1 MSNQYTYARFWRCAL
16 QVNPVG
22 YDSVYRGGKHGM
34 SEADY
39 NQALLAKCQE
49 LEIKIVGLVD
59 HGSVDR
65 VDALRNILAP
75 HGIVVFPGFEI
86 ASTEK
91 IHMICLFPEDTTKD
105 QLNRYLGRLQLT
117 DPEEKV
123 RPSRFGCIQLAET
136 IKELGGFWYAAHATQ
151 ASGIL
156 FQRSVHTWQRSD
168 LVKAAQI
175 PGSMDDLP
183 QEYKNIVLNANPNWK
198 RERPVAVINA
208 KDVAKPSDLDDA
220 SASCWIKMTKPTFD
234 AFKVA
239 FLDPESRIRLNSQKP
254 EAMAGAIVS
263 MTISGGYLD
272 GVEIAF
278 SRHLNTVIGGRG
290 TGKSTLLECLRYVL
304 DIPPKSRQA
313 QKLHLEIIK
322 ENLGKA
328 SGRIEMEIVSSSQ
341 HGKRYRV
348 SRRYGEMP
356 IVREVVS
363 DGSGNVST
371 LQPRDLLP
379 GIDIYGQNEIYEL
392 AQDEQSRVQL
402 LDRFLPN
409 DGDYAQHNTTLK
421 KRLQENQQKLV
432 KTLGEVDDL
441 KAQMARLPKLV
452 EQLQGFQAL
461 GIQEKLA
468 KTPLFTR
475 ERQIVERIREEIR
488 HSRDGVA
495 SLRDNL
501 PDLTFISDKALEGL
515 PNAAL
520 LSPART
526 VLDKLHQSFER
537 HLAELTA
544 ELANGE
550 QQLAVRLA
558 LWEQSIAQG
567 EAELE
572 KALRSLPATAGKRG
586 QEVGT
591 AYQRLLQDIE
601 RIKPLEARVANHD
614 RLLESQRQERR
625 NLLAELS
632 DLRNQRTKDLQSA
645 ARKLNRRLEG
655 KLKVEVVPEA
665 DRTPLK
671 TFLLDSNLESV
682 GEKRWRI
689 WQERYGGGI
698 LGLESEGE
706 KRLSWIDERDA
717 ISPSALAQAIRTGT
731 GVLQT
736 DWRLTPLVAD
746 AMTTLSESRLMEL
759 EALELD
765 HRIDIFLNVS
775 HGQME
780 AVFRPLDKLSTG
792 QQCTAILH
800 MLLLENVDP
809 LIMDQPEDN
818 LDNAFIVER
827 IVHELRAA
835 KTSRQF
841 LFATHNANIPVFG
854 DAEWIGVFT
863 AMENHGSLTFDAQGS
878 IDVPVIRDQVANI
891 LEGGRDA
898 FIQRKEKYEF

>member
-1 MSNQYTYARFWRCAL
+1 MSDQYTYARFWRCAL

-22 YDSVYRGGKHGM
+22 YNSAYRGNEHGM

-49 LEIKIVGLVD
+49 LDIKVVGLAD
-59 HGSVDR
+59 HGSVDS
-65 VDALRNILAP
+65 VDALRNVLTP
-75 HGIVVFPGFEI
+75 YGIVVFPGFEI

-91 IHMICLFPEDTTKD
+91 IHMVCLFPEGTTKD
-105 QLNRYLGRLQLT
+105 QLNRYLGSLHLT

-123 RPSRFGCIQLAET
+123 RPSTLGCIQLAET
-136 IKELGGFWYAAHATQ
+136 IKQLGGFWYAAHATQ

-156 FQRSVHTWQRSD
+156 VQKSLHTWQRSD

-175 PGSMDDLP
+175 PGSVDDLP
-183 QEYKNIVLNANPNWK
+183 PEFKNIVLNTDPNWK
-198 RERPVAVINA
+198 RERPIAVINA

-254 EAMAGAIVS
+254 EVTAGEIVS
-263 MTISGGYLD
+263 MAISGGYLD

-304 DIPPKSRQA
+304 DIPPKGKQA
-313 QKLHLEIIK
+313 HKLHLEIIK
-322 ENLGKA
+322 ENLGRA
-328 SGRIEMEIVSSSQ
+328 SGRIEVEVVSSSQ

-356 IVREVVS
+356 IVREVVP

-392 AQDEQSRVQL
+392 AQDEQSRIQL
-402 LDRFLPN
+402 LDRFLPG
-409 DGDYAQHNTTLK
+409 DGDYAQKNAVLK

-441 KAQMARLPKLV
+441 KAQIARLPKLV

-468 KTPLFTR
+468 KTPLFAR
-475 ERQIVERIREEIR
+475 ERQIVERTHDEIR
-488 HSRDGVA
+488 RLQDSVV
-495 SLRDNL
+495 SLRDNM
-501 PDLTFISDKALEGL
+501 PDLTFISDKALEDL

-520 LSPART
+520 LSPVRT
-526 VLDKLHQSFER
+526 ILDRLREGFER
-537 HLAELTA
+537 HWIELTT

-550 QQLAVRLA
+550 QQLAAQLV
-558 LWEQSIAQG
+558 LWTQSITQG
-567 EAELE
+567 EQELE
-572 KALRSLPATAGKRG
+572 KALRSLPSTAGKSG
-586 QEVGT
+586 PEVGT

-601 RIKPLEARVANHD
+601 RIKPLETRVANHD
-614 RLLESQRQERR
+614 KLLESQQQERR

-632 DLRNQRTKDLQSA
+632 DLRGQRTRSLQGA
-645 ARKLNRRLEG
+645 AKKLNRRLEG
-655 KLKVEVVPEA
+655 KLKVEVVPGA

-671 TFLLDSNLESV
+671 NFLLDSKLE
-682 GEKRWRI
+682 
-689 WQERYGGGI
+689 GI
-698 LGLESEGE
+698 GE
-706 KRLSWIDERDA
+706 KRLSWIDERDV
-717 ISPSALAQAIRTGT
+717 ISPSALAQAIRSGSAA
-731 GVLQT
+731 LQV
-736 DWRLTPLVAD
+736 DWGLTPLVAD
-746 AMTTLSESRLMEL
+746 ALTKLPASRLMEL

-765 HRIDIFLNVS
+765 HRVDISLNVS
-775 HGQME
+775 HGQVP

-818 LDNAFIVER
+818 LDNAFIADR

-835 KTSRQF
+835 KISRQF

-863 AMENHGSLTFDAQGS
+863 AVENHGALSFDAQGS

>member
-1 MSNQYTYARFWRCAL
+1 MSDQYTYARFWRCAL

-22 YDSVYRGGKHGM
+22 YNRAYRGIEHGM

-49 LEIKIVGLVD
+49 LDIKVVGLAD
-59 HGSVDR
+59 HGSVDS
-65 VDALRNILAP
+65 VDTLRNVLVP
-75 HGIVVFPGFEI
+75 QGIVVFPGFEI

-91 IHMICLFPEDTTKD
+91 IHMVCLFPEDTTKD
-105 QLNRYLGRLQLT
+105 QLNRYLGSLQLT

-123 RPSRFGCIQLAET
+123 RPSRLGCIQLAET

-156 FQRSVHTWQRSD
+156 FQKSVHTWQRSD

-175 PGSMDDLP
+175 PGSIDDLP
-183 QEYKNIVLNANPNWK
+183 QEYKNIVLNADPNWK
-198 RERPVAVINA
+198 RERPIAAINS

-254 EAMAGAIVS
+254 EVTAGEIVS

-304 DIPPKSRQA
+304 DIPPKGKQA
-313 QKLHLEIIK
+313 HKLHLEIIK

-328 SGRIEMEIVSSSQ
+328 SGRIEVEIVSSSQ

-356 IVREVVS
+356 IAREVVPN
-363 DGSGNVST
+363 GSGNVST

-379 GIDIYGQNEIYEL
+379 EIDIYGQNEIYEL
-392 AQDEQSRVQL
+392 AQDEQSRIQL
-402 LDRFLPN
+402 LDRFLPS
-409 DGDYAQHNTTLK
+409 DGDYARHNATLK

-432 KTLGEVDDL
+432 KTLSEVDDL
-441 KAQMARLPKLV
+441 KAQIARLPKLV

-468 KTPLFTR
+468 KTPLFAR
-475 ERQIVERIREEIR
+475 ERQIVERTHEEIR
-488 HSRDGVA
+488 HLRDGLA
-495 SLRDNL
+495 SIRDNL
-501 PDLTFISDKALEGL
+501 PDLTFISDKALEDL

-520 LSPART
+520 LSPTRT
-526 VLDKLHQSFER
+526 ILDKLRGGFED
-537 HLAELTA
+537 HLAELTTK
-544 ELANGE
+544 LASGE
-550 QQLAVRLA
+550 QQLMAQLA
-558 LWEQSIAQG
+558 LWKQSIAQG

-572 KALRSLPATAGKRG
+572 KALRSLPATAGKSG

-601 RIKPLEARVANHD
+601 RIKPLETRMTNHD
-614 RLLESQRQERR
+614 KLLEFQQQERR

-632 DLRNQRTKDLQSA
+632 DLRDQRTKSLQGA
-645 ARKLNRRLEG
+645 AKKLNRHLER
-655 KLKVEVVPEA
+655 KLKVEVVADA
-665 DRTPLK
+665 DRTPLR
-671 TFLLDSNLESV
+671 TFLLESKLE
-682 GEKRWRI
+682 
-689 WQERYGGGI
+689 GI
-698 LGLESEGE
+698 GE

-717 ISPSALAQAIRTGT
+717 ISPSALAQAIRNGSAF
-731 GVLQT
+731 LQS
-736 DWRLTPLVAD
+736 DWGLTPLVAD
-746 AMTTLSESRLMEL
+746 ALTKLPASRLMEL
-759 EALELD
+759 EALELA

-775 HGQME
+775 HGQAE
-780 AVFRPLDKLSTG
+780 ANFRPLGKLSTG

-818 LDNAFIVER
+818 LDNAFIAER
-827 IVHELRAA
+827 IVHELRAT

-863 AMENHGSLTFDAQGS
+863 AVENHGTLSFDAQGS

>member
-1 MSNQYTYARFWRCAL
+1 MSDRYTYARFWRCAL

-22 YDSVYRGGKHGM
+22 YNSVYRGSEHGM

-49 LEIKIVGLVD
+49 LDIKVVGLAD
-59 HGSVDR
+59 HGSVDS
-65 VDALRNILAP
+65 VDTLRNELAP
-75 HGIVVFPGFEI
+75 HGIVVFTGFEI

-91 IHMICLFPEDTTKD
+91 IHMVCLFPEDTTKD
-105 QLNRYLGRLQLT
+105 QLNRYLGSLQLT
-117 DPEEKV
+117 DPGERV
-123 RPSRFGCIQLAET
+123 RPSRLGCIQLAET
-136 IKELGGFWYAAHATQ
+136 IKQLGGFWYAAHATQ
-151 ASGIL
+151 ANGIL
-156 FQRSVHTWQRSD
+156 FQKSVHTWQRSD

-175 PGSMDDLP
+175 PGSIDDLP
-183 QEYKNIVLNANPNWK
+183 QEYKNVVLNADPNWK
-198 RERPVAVINA
+198 RERPIAVINA
-208 KDVAKPSDLDDA
+208 KDVAQPTDLDDA
-220 SASCWIKMTKPTFD
+220 SATCWIKMTKPTFD

-254 EAMAGAIVS
+254 GVTAGEIVTMS
-263 MTISGGYLD
+263 ISGGYLD

-290 TGKSTLLECLRYVL
+290 TGKSTLLECVRYVL
-304 DIPPKSRQA
+304 DIPPKGKQA
-313 QKLHLEIIK
+313 QKLHFEIIK

-328 SGRIEMEIVSSSQ
+328 SGRIEVEIVSSSQ

-348 SRRYGEMP
+348 TRRYGEMP

-392 AQDEQSRVQL
+392 AQDEQSRIQL

-409 DGDYAQHNTTLK
+409 DGDYAQRNATLK

-441 KAQMARLPKLV
+441 KAQIARLPKLV
-452 EQLQGFQAL
+452 EQLQGFQDL

-468 KTPLFTR
+468 KTPLFAR
-475 ERQIVERIREEIR
+475 ERQIVERTHEEIR
-488 HSRDGVA
+488 HLRDGVA
-495 SLRDNL
+495 SLGDNL

-526 VLDKLHQSFER
+526 ILDKLRQSFER
-537 HLAELTA
+537 HVTELTT
-544 ELANGE
+544 ELATGE
-550 QQLAVRLA
+550 QQLEAQLA
-558 LWEQSIAQG
+558 FWKQSIAQG

-572 KALRSLPATAGKRG
+572 KALRSLPATAGKSG

-601 RIKPLEARVANHD
+601 RIKPLETRVANHD
-614 RLLESQRQERR
+614 KLLESQQQERR

-632 DLRNQRTKDLQSA
+632 DLGDQRTKSLQGA
-645 ARKLNRRLEG
+645 AKTLSRRLEG
-655 KLKVEVVPEA
+655 KLKVEVVAEA

-671 TFLLDSNLESV
+671 TFLLESKLEGV
-682 GEKRWRI
+682 REM
-689 WQERYGGGI
+689 
-698 LGLESEGE
+698 
-706 KRLSWIDERDA
+706 RLSWIDERDA
-717 ISPSALAQAIRTGT
+717 ISPSALAQAIRNGSAE
-731 GVLQT
+731 LQL
-736 DWRLTPLVAD
+736 DWGLTSLVAD
-746 AMTTLSESRLMEL
+746 ALMRLPASRLMEL

-775 HGQME
+775 HGQAE
-780 AVFRPLDKLSTG
+780 ANFRPLDKLSTG

-818 LDNAFIVER
+818 LDNAFIAER

-863 AMENHGSLTFDAQGS
+863 AVENNGSLTFEAQGS
-878 IDVPVIRDQVANI
+878 IDVPIIRDQVANI

>member
-1 MSNQYTYARFWRCAL
+1 MSDQYTYARFWRCAL

-22 YDSVYRGGKHGM
+22 YNGAYRGGEHGL

-49 LEIKIVGLVD
+49 LDIKVVGLAD
-59 HGSVDR
+59 HGSVDS
-65 VDALRNILAP
+65 VDTLRNVLEP

-86 ASTEK
+86 ASNDKT
-91 IHMICLFPEDTTKD
+91 HFVCLFSEVTTSQ
-105 QLNRYLGRLQLT
+105 QLERYLGSLDLL
-117 DPEEKV
+117 DPMDGV
-123 RPSRFGCIQLAET
+123 RPSRLSSEDLIGKMAQ
-136 IKELGGFWYAAHATQ
+136 LGGFLYAAHCTQ
-151 ASGIL
+151 DNGL
-156 FQRSVHTWQRSD
+156 LKNRQNHVWRMPNLR
-168 LVKAAQI
+168 AAQI
-175 PGSMDDLP
+175 PGSIEDLSGV
-183 QEYKNIVLNANPNWK
+183 EDGFYRNVILNRNADYR
-198 RERPVAVINA
+198 RERPIAIINA
-208 KDVAKPSDLDDA
+208 KDVAKPADLSNE
-220 SASCWIKMTKPTFD
+220 SATCWIKMTKPNFD

-254 EAMAGAIVS
+254 EVTAGEIVT
-263 MTISGGYLD
+263 MNISGGYLD

-304 DIPPKSRQA
+304 DIPPKGKQA

-328 SGRIEMEIVSSSQ
+328 SGRIEVEVVASSQ

-356 IVREVVS
+356 IVR
-363 DGSGNVST
+363 DASGNVST

-379 GIDIYGQNEIYEL
+379 GVDIYGQNEIYEL
-392 AQDEQSRVQL
+392 AQDEQSRIQL

-409 DGDYAQHNTTLK
+409 GGDYAQHNATLK
-421 KRLQENQQKLV
+421 KRLQENQQKLG

-441 KAQMARLPKLV
+441 KAQIARLPKLV

-468 KTPLFTR
+468 KTPLFAR
-475 ERQIVERIREEIR
+475 ERQIVERANEELR
-488 HSRDGVA
+488 HLRDGVT
-495 SLRDNL
+495 SLQDNL
-501 PDLTFISDKALEGL
+501 PDLTFISDKALEDL

-520 LSPART
+520 LSPTRT
-526 VLDKLHQSFER
+526 ILDKLRLSFER
-537 HLAELTA
+537 HLAELKA

-550 QQLAVRLA
+550 QQLATQLA
-558 LWEQSIAQG
+558 AWQLSIQQG

-572 KALRSLPATAGKRG
+572 KALRNLPATAGKSG

-591 AYQRLLQDIE
+591 AYQRILQDIE
-601 RIKPLEARVANHD
+601 RIKPLTARMANHD
-614 RLLESQRQERR
+614 RLLESQQQERR

-632 DLRNQRTKDLQSA
+632 DLRDQRTQSLQRA
-645 ARKLNRRLEG
+645 AKTLNRRLAG
-655 KLKVEVVPEA
+655 KLKVEVVAEA
-665 DRTPLK
+665 DRSPLK
-671 TFLLDSNLESV
+671 TFLLDSRLEGV
-682 GEKRWRI
+682 
-689 WQERYGGGI
+689 
-698 LGLESEGE
+698 GE
-706 KRLSWIDERDA
+706 KRLSWIDETDA
-717 ISPSALAQAIRTGT
+717 VSPSALAQAIRNGS
-731 GVLQT
+731 GKLSV
-736 DWRLTPLVAD
+736 DWGLTPLVAD
-746 AMTTLSESRLMEL
+746 ALTKLPASRLMEL
-759 EALELD
+759 EALELA
-765 HRIDIFLNVS
+765 HRIDIYLNVS
-775 HGQME
+775 HGEAE

-818 LDNAFIVER
+818 LDNAFIAER

-863 AMENHGSLTFDAQGS
+863 AVENHGSLTFEAQGS
-878 IDVPVIRDQVANI
+878 IDVPIIRDQVANI

>member
-1 MSNQYTYARFWRCAL
+1 MTDQYTYARFWRCAL

-22 YDSVYRGGKHGM
+22 YNSAYRGNEHGM

-49 LEIKIVGLVD
+49 LDIKVVGLAD
-59 HGSVDR
+59 HGSVDS
-65 VDALRNILAP
+65 VDALRNVLTP
-75 HGIVVFPGFEI
+75 YGIVVFPGFEI

-91 IHMICLFPEDTTKD
+91 IHMVCLFPEGTTKD
-105 QLNRYLGRLQLT
+105 QLNRYLGSLHLT

-123 RPSRFGCIQLAET
+123 RPSTLGCIQLAET

-156 FQRSVHTWQRSD
+156 VQKSLHTWQRSD

-175 PGSMDDLP
+175 PGSVDDLP
-183 QEYKNIVLNANPNWK
+183 PEFKSIVLNTDPNWK
-198 RERPVAVINA
+198 RERPIAVINA

-254 EAMAGAIVS
+254 EVTAGEIVS
-263 MTISGGYLD
+263 MAISGGYLD

-304 DIPPKSRQA
+304 DIPPKGKQA
-313 QKLHLEIIK
+313 HKLHLEIIK
-322 ENLGKA
+322 ENLGRA
-328 SGRIEMEIVSSSQ
+328 SGRIEVEVVSSSQ

-356 IVREVVS
+356 IVREVVP

-392 AQDEQSRVQL
+392 AQDEQSRIQL
-402 LDRFLPN
+402 LDRFLPG
-409 DGDYAQHNTTLK
+409 DGDYAQKNAVLK

-441 KAQMARLPKLV
+441 KAQIARLPKLV

-468 KTPLFTR
+468 KTPLFAR
-475 ERQIVERIREEIR
+475 ERQIVERTHDEIR
-488 HSRDGVA
+488 RLQDSVV
-495 SLRDNL
+495 SLRDNM
-501 PDLTFISDKALEGL
+501 PDLTFISDKALDGL

-520 LSPART
+520 LSPVRT
-526 VLDKLHQSFER
+526 ILGKLQEGFER
-537 HLAELTA
+537 HCIELTT

-550 QQLAVRLA
+550 QQLAAQLV
-558 LWEQSIAQG
+558 LWTQSITQG
-567 EAELE
+567 EQELE
-572 KALRSLPATAGKRG
+572 KALRSLPSTAGKSG
-586 QEVGT
+586 PEVGT

-601 RIKPLEARVANHD
+601 RIKPLETRVANHD
-614 RLLESQRQERR
+614 KLLESQQQERR

-632 DLRNQRTKDLQSA
+632 DLRGQRTRSLQGA
-645 ARKLNRRLEG
+645 AKKLNRRLEG
-655 KLKVEVVPEA
+655 KLKVEVVPGA

-671 TFLLDSNLESV
+671 NFLLNSKLE
-682 GEKRWRI
+682 
-689 WQERYGGGI
+689 GI
-698 LGLESEGE
+698 GE
-706 KRLSWIDERDA
+706 KRLSWIDERDV
-717 ISPSALAQAIRTGT
+717 ISPSALAQAIRSGSAE
-731 GVLQT
+731 LQV
-736 DWRLTPLVAD
+736 DWGLTPLVAD
-746 AMTTLSESRLMEL
+746 ALTKLPASRLMEL

-765 HRIDIFLNVS
+765 HRVDISLNVS
-775 HGQME
+775 HGQVP

-818 LDNAFIVER
+818 LDNAFIADR

-835 KTSRQF
+835 KISRQF

-863 AMENHGSLTFDAQGS
+863 AVENHGALSFDAQGS